1 MSISFNQ
8 VPAGIRVPFL
18 YAEFDNSNAL
28 QGAGVQPYKV
38 LMMGQK
44 LSSGTKDEL
53 TKHVVTSAAQ
63 AKEYFGAGSMLA
75 KQVEAYFAANKI
87 NELHC
92 VPIDDAASAVKAV
105 GNVLIGGSPSAAG
118 TLKVYIE
125 GKVASVAVASDDT
138 AAEVATALAAAI
150 EADSDFV
157 VNAAVDGVEDKQV
170 NLTAKNGG
178 VVGNDV
184 DVRINYFTGD
194 ELPTG
199 LTATVTAMG
208 EDTAGSTNPD
218 VSEIIAILDDE
229 QFLLWCSPYT
239 DAANLLAIET
249 ELTERFG
256 PLIQNDGYHLTAA
269 RGTLSELNTL
279 GNSRNSQFTTIK
291 RASGPSSPYQ
301 HAACLAGVIAG
312 SAQIDPARPFQ
323 TLALPGILAEDSSEK
338 LTLSERNILLNNGIA
353 TDKVD
358 AGGTVRIER
367 VITTYKENPA
377 GADDISY
384 LDLNTLLT
392 LSYLRY
398 DFRNFWLVKYPRH
411 KLAGDGGNFAPG
423 QAIMTPKLAK
433 AEAIGRFRLWEN
445 LGLVENIDQFK
456 EDLIVERNIQ
466 DPNRLDFLLPP
477 DLVNQLRVVG
487 VKIGFLL

>member
-1 MSISFNQ
+1 MAISFNQ
-8 VPAGIRVPFL
+8 VPNGIRVPFL
-18 YAEFDNSNAL
+18 YAEFDNSNAV
-28 QGAGVQPYKV
+28 QGAGVQPYKT
-38 LMMGQK
+38 LMVGQK
-44 LSSGTKDEL
+44 LSSGTKAKE
-53 TKHVVTSAAQ
+53 TKHLITSAAQ
-63 AKEYFGAGSMLA
+63 AKEYFGAGSQLA
-75 KQVEAYFAANKI
+75 TMAAKYLEGNTI

-92 VPIDDAASAVKAV
+92 IPLDDDGAAVAAV
-105 GNVLIGGSPSAAG
+105 GNVLIGGSPTAAG
-118 TLKVYIE
+118 TLKVYIG

-150 EADSDFV
+150 QADSDFV
-157 VNAAVDGVEDKQV
+157 VSAAVDGGTAEQV
-170 NLTAKNGG
+170 NLTAKNAGQA
-178 VVGNDV
+178 GNDI
-184 DVRINYFTGD
+184 DVRVNYFVDD
-194 ELPTG
+194 ELPAG

-208 EDTAGSTNPD
+208 DDTAGATNPD
-218 VSEIIAILDDE
+218 VDLAIAILDDT
-229 QFLLWCSPYT
+229 QYMLWVTPYT
-239 DAANLLAIET
+239 DASNLGKIED
-249 ELTERFG
+249 ELDDRFG
-256 PLIQNDGYHLTAA
+256 PLRQNDGYHLTGA
-269 RGTLSELNTL
+269 RGSLSDLNTL

-291 RASGPSSPYQ
+291 RVSGPSHTYEHS
-301 HAACLAGVIAG
+301 AALAAQIAL

-323 TLALPGILAEDSSEK
+323 TLELKGILAEEDSEK

-358 AGGTVRIER
+358 AGGSVRIER

-377 GADDISY
+377 GASDISY

-411 KLAGDGGNFAPG
+411 KLAGDGANFAPG

-433 AEAIGRFRLWEN
+433 AEAIGRFRLWEEN
-445 LGLVENIDQFK
+445 GLVENIDQFK
-456 EDLIVERNIQ
+456 EQLIVERNGS